1 MRGFN
6 LSDKPAGIKN
16 YRIDLLVED
25 LLGRIKCCGKEK
37 AAIVAHDWG
46 AGVAWALA
54 HRHPEAVSKLVAM
67 QVPPPAAWRANFTL
81 PQLRRSWYMFFFQL
95 PRLPER
101 WASANDFSGL
111 EKMYRATSVR
121 PDAFT
126 DSDIAVHN
134 EAFGQPNALRSYRN
148 F

>member
-6 LSDKPAGIKN
+6 LSDKPAGIRN

-25 LLGRIKCCGKEK
+25 VLGLIKYFGKEK

-54 HRHPEAVSKLVAM
+54 QRHPKAVSKLVAM

-81 PQLRRSWYMFFFQL
+81 RQLRRSWYMFFFQL
-95 PRLPER
+95 PRLPEW
-101 WASANDFSGL
+101 WARAGGFSGGG
-111 EKMYRATSVR
+111 EMERETSVR
-121 PDAFT
+121 PDG
-126 DSDIAVHN
+126 V
-134 EAFGQPNALRSYRN
+134 
-148 F
+148 

>member
-6 LSDKPAGIKN
+6 LGDKPAGIKN

-25 LLGRIKCCGKEK
+25 VLGLIKYFGKEK

-67 QVPPPAAWRANFTL
+67 QVPPPAAWRANL
-81 PQLRRSWYMFFFQL
+81 PLRPFRPRWSPFFFPF
-95 PRLPER
+95 PRFPTPWPR
-101 WASANDFSGL
+101 PTTFSHP
-111 EKMYRATSVR
+111 S
-121 PDAFT
+121 
-126 DSDIAVHN
+126 
-134 EAFGQPNALRSYRN
+134 
-148 F
+148 

>member
-6 LSDKPAGIKN
+6 LGDKPAGIKN

-25 LLGRIKCCGKEK
+25 VLGLIKYFGKEK

-67 QVPPPAAWRANFTL
+67 QVPPPAAWRANFKL
-81 PQLRRSWYMFFFQL
+81 LQL
-95 PRLPER
+95 PRTLDMFIFLLPRFPE
-101 WASANDFSGL
+101 WGVSVNDFSL
-111 EKMYRATSVR
+111 
-121 PDAFT
+121 
-126 DSDIAVHN
+126 I
-134 EAFGQPNALRSYRN
+134 
-148 F
+148 